1 MYTGDMVI
9 HIDEALDDDRV
20 HGLEQQIG
28 EEHGVFSACMH
39 EKTRHLMVVDFDP
52 REVRPSAIV
61 RSVRGYGL
69 HAQMIGF

>member
-1 MYTGDMVI
+1 
-9 HIDEALDDDRV
+9 
-20 HGLEQQIG
+20 
-28 EEHGVFSACMH
+28 
-39 EKTRHLMVVDFDP
+39 MVVDFDP